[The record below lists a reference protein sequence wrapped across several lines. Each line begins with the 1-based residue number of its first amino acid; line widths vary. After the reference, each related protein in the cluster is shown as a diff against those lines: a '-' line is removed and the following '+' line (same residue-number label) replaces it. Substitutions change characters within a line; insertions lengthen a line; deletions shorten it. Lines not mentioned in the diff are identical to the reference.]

1 MWNIKNIIW
10 NTKTWVRCVQ
20 RAVAPPNR
28 LWPLVSLLGWDLA
41 SKLINYFQMLN
52 FSLALPI
59 RLRLGS
65 KGETAK
71 SSKDPSKAA
80 LMSRR
85 CHCDKV
91 RCAAHSCRVYGLL
104 EARIG
109 SSGKAVTVWFD
120 KVVQWKPNQTE
131 NIYGQSLRSGL
142 DDWEEEAET
151 TFD

>member
-1 MWNIKNIIW
+1 
-10 NTKTWVRCVQ
+10 
-20 RAVAPPNR
+20 
-28 LWPLVSLLGWDLA
+28 
-41 SKLINYFQMLN
+41 MLN

-59 RLRLGS
+59 QLRQKWG
-65 KGETAK
+65 KAK

-131 NIYGQSLRSGL
+131 NIYGQILRSGL
-142 DDWEEEAET
+142 DDWAEAET

>member
-1 MWNIKNIIW
+1 
-10 NTKTWVRCVQ
+10 
-20 RAVAPPNR
+20 
-28 LWPLVSLLGWDLA
+28 
-41 SKLINYFQMLN
+41 MLN

-59 RLRLGS
+59 QLRQKWG
-65 KGETAK
+65 KAK

-109 SSGKAVTVWFD
+109 SSGKAATVWFD
-120 KVVQWKPNQTE
+120 KALQWKPNQTE
-131 NIYGQSLRSGL
+131 NIYGQILRSGL
-142 DDWEEEAET
+142 DDWAVGRGR
-151 TFD
+151 DYI